1 MKRSP
6 MPRRRTPLRSR
17 TSGRARSDHP
27 LSVYCEAVTEVC
39 TGRAE
44 HRHHVL
50 PRSAG
55 GNDSTPLLDVC
66 SRCHDFIHANPT
78 RSYAEGWLTRRTA

>member
-1 MKRSP
+1 

-27 LSVYCEAVTEVC
+27 LAVYCEAVTEVC

-44 HRHHVL
+44 HRHHRL
-50 PRSAG
+50 PRSG
-55 GNDSTPLLDVC
+55 GGSDEATNTADVC
-66 SRCHDFIHANPT
+66 GACHRFIHANPAV
-78 RSYAEGWLTRRTA
+78 SYPNGWLIHSWEAP